1 MGQGQQAQQ
10 SHQKNL
16 VATQPYDTS
25 RSAPEVVDRVQL
37 VNAYRLH
44 VLNGE
49 FDTKNDLVNGKDV
62 KNVTEATGGVVV
74 VDGKGKRHFIGH
86 ANIRG
91 FSWR

>member
-1 MGQGQQAQQ
+1 MGQGQQV
-10 SHQKNL
+10 SQKPL
-16 VATQPYDTS
+16 ATQLHETAKEAS
-25 RSAPEVVDRVQL
+25 EVVDRVQL

>member
-1 MGQGQQAQQ
+1 MGQGQQV
-10 SHQKNL
+10 HQKPL
-16 VATQPYDTS
+16 ATQLRETAKEP
-25 RSAPEVVDRVQL
+25 PEVVDRVQL
-37 VNAYRLH
+37 VNPYRIH

-62 KNVTEATGGVVV
+62 RNVTEATGGVVV